1 MTDDLPLLDATAQA
15 DLVRRGEA
23 SPAELVDAAIAR
35 VEALNPE
42 LNAVIHPRFDEARTE
57 AAGELPDGPF
67 RGVPTLFK
75 DLMGAMEGEP
85 YHEGLRP
92 LKEAGYRSPVTDNL
106 ARRLLDSG
114 LVCLGRTNTP
124 EIGLVPTTEPPAYG
138 PTRNPWDLSRT
149 TGGSSGGSAAAVAS
163 GMVPVAHGN
172 DGGGSIRIPAS
183 CCGLVGLKPSR
194 GRSSLGPR
202 VGQISSPL
210 PVENLLARSV
220 RDVATALDVI
230 SAPFPGDPVIA
241 PALLRPAREEPGADP
256 GRLRIG
262 VLTANPLDT
271 GPVHP
276 DCVTAA
282 ESAARALEE
291 LGHHVEST
299 FPGALANPELVMQFG
314 VAWFAGAA
322 ATLDGHGQAIGR
334 PITADEVE
342 PLTWAMAEAGRAVT
356 AGQYLAAVA
365 AMEVFGRRLAEW
377 WDGGFDLLLTPT
389 LAEPPVELG
398 TFRSPPDDPL
408 AGFLRAGAFTP
419 FTPPFNAT
427 GQPAVSLPWHQN
439 GDGLPI
445 GVQLVAAYGREDV
458 LLRVAS
464 QMEAAHPWSARRP
477 GVHAAG

>member
-1 MTDDLPLLDATAQA
+1 MTDDLSLFDATAQA
-15 DLVRRGEA
+15 ELVRRGDA
-23 SPAELVDAAIAR
+23 SPAELVDAAVAR
-35 VEALNPE
+35 IEALNPQ
-42 LNAVIHPRFDEARTE
+42 LNAVIHERFE
-57 AAGELPDGPF
+57 AARSDAAGDLPDGPF

-75 DLMGAMEGEP
+75 DLMCAIEGEP

-92 LKEAGYRSPVTDNL
+92 LKEAGYRAPATDNL
-106 ARRLLDSG
+106 ARRLLASG
-114 LVCLGRTNTP
+114 LVCVGRTNTP

-138 PTRNPWDLSRT
+138 PTRNPWDTSRT

-241 PALLRPAREEPGADP
+241 PALPRPARDEVGADP

-262 VLTANPLDT
+262 LLTANPLDT
-271 GPVHP
+271 GPVHA
-276 DCVTAA
+276 DCVAAA
-282 ESAARALEE
+282 EDAARALEA
-291 LGHHVEST
+291 LGHAVEPA
-299 FPGALANPELVMQFG
+299 FPAALANPELVMQFG

-322 ATLDGHGQAIGR
+322 AGLDAFGAAIGR
-334 PITADEVE
+334 SITADDVE

-356 AGQYLAAVA
+356 AEQYLAAVA
-365 AMEVFGRRLAEW
+365 SMERFGRDVAAW

-389 LAEPPVELG
+389 LAEPPVPLG
-398 TFRSPPDDPL
+398 TFASPPDEPL

-427 GQPAVSLPWHQN
+427 GQPAVSLPWREN
-439 GDGLPI
+439 ADGLPI
-445 GVQLVAAYGREDV
+445 GVHLVAAYGREDV
-458 LLRVAS
+458 LVRVAS
-464 QMEAAHPWSARRP
+464 QVEAAHPWASRRP
-477 GVHAAG
+477 PVHAAG